1 MIGVLSIPSQPP
13 KQRSPCSTCSI
24 VSTSHKI
31 DPKCHSQDEMASIH
45 PSVASNNFL
54 LSTLHRS
61 VAFALCGK
69 FLLLLLLLLLL
80 LGNSRVETLV
90 DWGLA
95 SLVGFI
101 LTNDRLAANVL
112 AHFL

>member
-1 MIGVLSIPSQPP
+1 VVVIAVLSIPS
-13 KQRSPCSTCSI
+13 QRSPCSTCSI

-31 DPKCHSQDEMASIH
+31 DPKCHSQDEMAPIH
-45 PSVASNNFL
+45 PSLASHNFL

-61 VAFALCGK
+61 VAFALCGQ
-69 FLLLLLLLLLL
+69 FLLLLLL

-95 SLVGFI
+95 TLVGFI

>member
-1 MIGVLSIPSQPP
+1 
-13 KQRSPCSTCSI
+13 
-24 VSTSHKI
+24 
-31 DPKCHSQDEMASIH
+31 MASIQ
-45 PSVASNNFL
+45 PSLASHNFL

-61 VAFALCGK
+61 VAFALCGQ
-69 FLLLLLLLLLL
+69 FLLLLL

-95 SLVGFI
+95 TLVGFI